1 MVKANLY
8 KTSLQREEFISMAE
22 GMRDVDIS
30 NEDLSAA
37 LREIKT
43 YVDITEEDLKRIYS
57 IALRHAQERLA
68 RKVAVKDVMTENVV
82 AVRKHDDINEAARLL
97 SEQRISGLPVV
108 DTENAVLGVVTE
120 ADILSMTGM
129 REGHSFRDILRHILG
144 EPLPERKRGHLVG
157 DIMTIPAVTT
167 HPDEDIKEVARILD
181 EKRIKRL
188 PVVDEQN
195 KLVGIISRADIV
207 RAMSR

>member
-1 MVKANLY
+1 
-8 KTSLQREEFISMAE
+8 MAE

-30 NEDLSAA
+30 DEDLNAA
-37 LREIKT
+37 LREIRT
-43 YVDITEEDLKRIYS
+43 YVDITEEDLKKIYS
-57 IALRHAQERLA
+57 IALRHAHERLA
-68 RKVAVKDVMTENVV
+68 RRVTVKDVMTGKVV
-82 AVRKHDDINEAARLL
+82 AVRRHDDVHETARLL

-108 DTENAVLGVVTE
+108 DTENTVIGVVTE

-144 EPLPERKRGHLVG
+144 EPLPERKKGHLVG
-157 DIMTIPAVTT
+157 DIMTTPAVTT
-167 HPDEDIKEVARILD
+167 RPDEDIKEVARILD

-188 PVVDEQN
+188 PVVDGQN

-207 RAMSR
+207 RAMGR